1 MIIGL
6 GVAWILD
13 GLQIT
18 IASSVT
24 RVPAQPDTLDLS
36 SSELGLS
43 VYLAGQVVG
52 ALVFGRMSD
61 RLGRRRL
68 FRTGIMVAGGIVEI
82 VLGINAERK
91 SLESVA
97 RPLTAVSPQHEV
109 AKSTAG

>member
-1 MIIGL
+1 VSTPAAMQEPIRTTIPARIDRLWWSPFHTRMIIGL

-24 RVPAQPDTLDLS
+24 GVLAQPDTLDLS
-36 SSELGLS
+36 SSEVGLIAT

-61 RLGRRRL
+61 KLGRRRL
-68 FRTGIMVAGGIVEI
+68 FMLPWACT
-82 VLGINAERK
+82 
-91 SLESVA
+91 
-97 RPLTAVSPQHEV
+97 
-109 AKSTAG
+109 